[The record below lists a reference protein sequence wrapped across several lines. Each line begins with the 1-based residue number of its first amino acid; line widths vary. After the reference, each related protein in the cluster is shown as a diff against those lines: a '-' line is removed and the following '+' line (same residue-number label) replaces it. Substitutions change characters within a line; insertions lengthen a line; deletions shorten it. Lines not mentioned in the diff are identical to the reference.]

1 MATTM
6 LAEVAY
12 PIFSEIGKSKIG
24 ALILGAGKVPGSKR
38 KQLEKLLPPG
48 ADLWYRNGT
57 LRIEM
62 DVPREQR
69 SKVSVHKLAKSVR
82 AAISKSLGVRA
93 GLCPVTSSS
102 KVLELVR
109 NTGMK

>member
-1 MATTM
+1 MATTIV
-6 LAEVAY
+6 AEVAY
-12 PIFSEIGKSKIG
+12 PMFSEIGESKIG

-38 KQLEKLLPPG
+38 KKLEKLLPPG
-48 ADLWYRNGT
+48 ADLWYRKGT

-69 SKVSVHKLAKSVR
+69 SKVSIHKLAKSIR
-82 AAISKSLGVRA
+82 SAILKGLGVKA
-93 GLCPVTSSS
+93 GFCPVTSSA

-109 NTGMK
+109 KG